1 MLVPYT
7 ENNRQIQQA
16 VASLAIENMY
26 LSKSFINKLIEIGDD
41 ERAEDELLQDVIRK
55 YKGGYYNGTN

>member
-26 LSKSFINKLIEIGDD
+26 VDKDFINKLIEIGDD
-41 ERAEDELLQDVIRK
+41 EKAEDELLQEVIRK
-55 YKGGYYNGTN
+55 YDRS

>member
-1 MLVPYT
+1 MPYT

-26 LSKSFINKLIEIGDD
+26 IDKDFINKLIEIGDD
-41 ERAEDELLQDVIRK
+41 EKAEDELLQEVIRK
-55 YKGGYYNGTN
+55 YDRS